1 MKHKTHVDTVL
12 GFRERYLSKIDAK
25 ESLQQYLHY
34 SGKVRTT
41 AVPYDRVSM
50 IIPTIKLEAAYLYDR
65 ALVSSA
71 ISAKAILG
79 SLLDILHASFVS
91 VVGN

>member
-41 AVPYDRVSM
+41 AVPYWGHDQVSM
-50 IIPTIKLEAAYLYDR
+50 IIPTIKLEAAY
-65 ALVSSA
+65 SSF
-71 ISAKAILG
+71 G
-79 SLLDILHASFVS
+79 F
-91 VVGN
+91 